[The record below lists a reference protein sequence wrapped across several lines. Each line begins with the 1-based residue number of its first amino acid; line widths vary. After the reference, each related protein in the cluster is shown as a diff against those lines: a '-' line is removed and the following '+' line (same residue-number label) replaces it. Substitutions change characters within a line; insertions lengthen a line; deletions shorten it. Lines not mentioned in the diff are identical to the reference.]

1 MSLTPIQWIVA
12 LPRVFPQILLHH
24 QKPASRWRSSFFRDV
39 TTCLVAENLIR
50 VSSFGCESQSRNPD
64 KKKFEDGPP
73 EHVDLRFFFFFFFFW
88 RAPLPTFF
96 FFFFF
101 CNSLF
106 FFFFFFGR
114 ALPANFFFFFLVGNP
129 AFFFICQKNTFIA
142 RTHCTGK
149 LNTGE

>member
-12 LPRVFPQILLHH
+12 LPRVFPQILLHL

-73 EHVDLRFFFFFFFFW
+73 EHVDLRFFFFFFFFFEYFF
-88 RAPLPTFF
+88 PYFF
-96 FFFFF
+96 FFFFV
-101 CNSLF
+101 STPPF
-106 FFFFFFGR
+106 FFFF
-114 ALPANFFFFFLVGNP
+114 
-129 AFFFICQKNTFIA
+129 
-142 RTHCTGK
+142 
-149 LNTGE
+149 